1 MEKNHKFENLIS
13 YLRGTQR
20 ATVEV
25 MTLKRCNTL
34 ASLQALEKLW
44 LALMLI
50 LLHTL
55 ENHVWAYLTGIF
67 SIVVTSLDQ
76 DSCYTPKQNTSGEAV
91 FINSSKIQLD
101 LSFYYGHVNK
111 FKASQVRIPIWSKLF
126 KTDLKT
132 LHIRHTCSFSL
143 KPVCILSRLEENI
156 FLWEK
161 DWSQNTGADLGM
173 KVPRCLF
180 LRSKVLHTLTGKK
193 TLLSECTLEYNQSD
207 CRF

>member
-1 MEKNHKFENLIS
+1 
-13 YLRGTQR
+13 
-20 ATVEV
+20 
-25 MTLKRCNTL
+25 
-34 ASLQALEKLW
+34 
-44 LALMLI
+44 MLI

-55 ENHVWAYLTGIF
+55 ENHVWAYLMGIF
-67 SIVVTSLDQ
+67 SIVVTSLNQ

-143 KPVCILSRLEENI
+143 KPVCILSWLEENI
-156 FLWEK
+156 FFMRERLISKHWGWFRNE
-161 DWSQNTGADLGM
+161 SS
-173 KVPRCLF
+173 KVSV

-193 TLLSECTLEYNQSD
+193 TLSECTLEYNQSD

>member
-1 MEKNHKFENLIS
+1 MEKKSQVWESNFIFKGNS
-13 YLRGTQR
+13 K

-156 FLWEK
+156 FFFMRERLISKHWGWFRNE
-161 DWSQNTGADLGM
+161 S
-173 KVPRCLF
+173 
-180 LRSKVLHTLTGKK
+180 SKVSVFK
-193 TLLSECTLEYNQSD
+193 EQSASYTD
-207 CRF
+207 RQENLVIWMYFGI